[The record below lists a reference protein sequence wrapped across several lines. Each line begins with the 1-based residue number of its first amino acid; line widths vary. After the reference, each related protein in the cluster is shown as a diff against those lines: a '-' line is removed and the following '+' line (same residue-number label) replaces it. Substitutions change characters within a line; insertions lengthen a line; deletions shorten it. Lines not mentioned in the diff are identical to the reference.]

1 MNTASNFS
9 RLFFTALCAGLLFF
23 GLTAPAHAQQSTA
36 TQSIRLGVKP
46 VTQIALSGTGVA
58 NLVIDQ
64 AESGAPTAS
73 ATDNTST
80 YSLLTNVD
88 NVRIRASID
97 ADVPAG
103 TRLEL
108 GLASSLGNS
117 NGPVDL
123 SSAHEAVE
131 VVSGIQRGR
140 EVQGAIT
147 YRFIA
152 DLSQAGEIEPSPR
165 TITFTIV
172 N

>member
-1 MNTASNFS
+1 MNTASTLS
-9 RLFFTALCAGLLFF
+9 RLPAKVFCTGLLLL
-23 GLTAPAHAQQSTA
+23 GLTLPAQAQQSTA

-46 VTQIALSGTGVA
+46 VTQIALSGAGVA
-58 NLVIDQ
+58 HLVIDQ
-64 AESGAPTAS
+64 AEAGDQMAS
-73 ATDNTST
+73 VTDNTST

-88 NVRIRASID
+88 NVRILASID

-117 NGPVDL
+117 IGPVDL
-123 SSAHEAVE
+123 SSAAEAVE
-131 VVSGIQRGR
+131 VVSGIQRGQ
-140 EVQGAIT
+140 EVGGTVT

-152 DLSQAGEIEPSPR
+152 DLSQVGELETTPR